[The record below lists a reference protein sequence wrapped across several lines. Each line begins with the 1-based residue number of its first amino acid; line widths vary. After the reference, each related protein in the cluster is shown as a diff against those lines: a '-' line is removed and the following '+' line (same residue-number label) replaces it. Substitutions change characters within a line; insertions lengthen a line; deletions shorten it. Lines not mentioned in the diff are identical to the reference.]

1 MTEIRV
7 GLVLEPPVFDQL
19 GLFTD
24 TVFLSSKEQTSTIQ
38 LSHTIKKGKSMT
50 ERLKNELS
58 SYLRHVERKV
68 FSDSEILTKEEIAVI
83 YAYTDDKSGGLNE
96 QLRRDF
102 GKIKT
107 EFGEELDK
115 ILEILPK
122 FVGKVFKGTSLTKS
136 RLAVYEDAYET
147 DKPVVVHSFESTS
160 KSELIAKAFIRNSRT
175 DIKVLYVIYGKFGRD
190 VENYSKYDSLSGQ
203 NEKEVLFR
211 PNATFQVLSIDP
223 IDETKDFITITL
235 NEIIKDG
242 TS

>member
-1 MTEIRV
+1 
-7 GLVLEPPVFDQL
+7 
-19 GLFTD
+19 
-24 TVFLSSKEQTSTIQ
+24 
-38 LSHTIKKGKSMT
+38 MT
-50 ERLKNELS
+50 ERLENELS

-68 FSDSEILTKEEIAVI
+68 FSDSEILTKEQIAVI

-96 QLRRDF
+96 QLRRDL

-107 EFGEELDK
+107 EFGKELDK
-115 ILEILPK
+115 ILEISPK
-122 FVGKVFKGTSLTKS
+122 FEGLVFSGTSLSKS
-136 RLAVYEDAYET
+136 RLALYENACEN
-147 DKPVVVHSFESTS
+147 DKPVTHHAFTSAS
-160 KSELIAKAFIRNSRT
+160 KSEVIAKAFIKNSRT
-175 DIKVLYVIYGKFGRD
+175 DINVLYVIFSKFGVD

-211 PNATFQVLSIDP
+211 PNATFQVLSIEP